1 MGLYTHY
8 LFPIVLA
15 VCNIIVI
22 ASPRILSGAAAHFR
36 RGVEGRGRCNLSG
49 HDASGDCFGA
59 QNAPRN
65 DERHKVDMRS
75 TNSGKAPLRAFVSSW
90 FVWWLLVQMIV
101 LLAFLPW
108 LPVALRQLSTW
119 PAGPQT
125 FGASDAPVV
134 VLRTLSEGLSA
145 PRDDALWLALF
156 AFFMLVGLLPLGRSS
171 LVALVYLLAP
181 LLVMFALALFKDAFL
196 KFLLVASP
204 PFVLLVAGGMMR
216 LSAYAARIAQP
227 ATRVVAPALLL
238 VLTVPSA
245 LVMQNYYF
253 DPHFARDDYRG

>member
-1 MGLYTHY
+1 SALLGVALVLMCFLLGRQLWDERTGLLGAALAATNPFQLYYSQEARMYMLMALLGALCVYATLRGQGTGDRRLRKWFGLYALAAILGLYTHY

-22 ASPRILSGAAAHFR
+22 ASPRILSG
-36 RGVEGRGRCNLSG
+36 VEGRGRGNVSG

-75 TNSGKAPLRAFVSSW
+75 TNFGKAPLRAFVSSW

-119 PAGPQT
+119 
-125 FGASDAPVV
+125 
-134 VLRTLSEGLSA
+134 
-145 PRDDALWLALF
+145 
-156 AFFMLVGLLPLGRSS
+156 
-171 LVALVYLLAP
+171 
-181 LLVMFALALFKDAFL
+181 
-196 KFLLVASP
+196 
-204 PFVLLVAGGMMR
+204 
-216 LSAYAARIAQP
+216 
-227 ATRVVAPALLL
+227 
-238 VLTVPSA
+238 
-245 LVMQNYYF
+245 
-253 DPHFARDDYRG
+253 